1 MKLLFL
7 GGNGMIGHTLV
18 EKSLQY
24 YEVKSTLKNK
34 FESYKALRIRD
45 KNLYLDNV
53 DVLNF
58 NDFEEKTINY
68 TKLDNM
74 TS

>member
-1 MKLLFL
+1 MKLLIL
-7 GGNGMIGHTLV
+7 GGNGMIVHTLV
-18 EKSLQY
+18 EKLLQY

-53 DVLNF
+53 DILNF

>member
-1 MKLLFL
+1 MKLLIL

-18 EKSLQY
+18 EKLLQY

-45 KNLYLDNV
+45 KKLYLDNV
-53 DVLNF
+53 DILNF